1 MNERKGFLL
10 SLILVFGTLALLMLK
25 AFTPYILGAMIIAFV
40 LRKPHFRLKE
50 KIGERPSAFILTF
63 AAIVLAVLP
72 LIVSGAAV
80 ANDASDLVKD
90 VNRSQLLDMEG
101 LEDQIHRFTGQ
112 RVDIQATV
120 SSAIQSFSSRTLG
133 SFSRVVSVVT
143 SLTIGLSVMLFLIY
157 YFLKDGK
164 KLIKWTKD
172 LSPLPEQIEDDLFDK
187 LSLTSSAVL
196 KGHLLVALAQGVIAG
211 IGLAVLGVPNYLF
224 WTFMMAILA
233 VLPIV
238 GSFLIWFPAA
248 VYLIYTGNITN
259 GLILI
264 LYGAIVVGA
273 TDNLLRPFVVDAEAD
288 LHPALII
295 IGVLGGVSIFGVTGL
310 FIGPIVLG
318 ALKSILAVY
327 MEHYNEL

>member
-10 SLILVFGTLALLMLK
+10 ALILVFGTLALLMLK
-25 AFTPYILGAMIIAFV
+25 AFTPYILGAMIIAFI
-40 LRKPHFRLKE
+40 LRKPHFSLKE

-72 LIVSGAAV
+72 LIVSAAAV

-90 VNRSQLLDMEG
+90 VNRSQLLDMDGVESRIYG
-101 LEDQIHRFTGQ
+101 LTGQ
-112 RVDIQATV
+112 NVDIQATV
-120 SSAIQSFSSRTLG
+120 SSALQSFSSKTLG
-133 SFSRVVSVVT
+133 SFSHLVSVVT

-157 YFLKDGK
+157 YFLKDGR

-187 LSLTSSAVL
+187 LGLTSSAVL

-248 VYLIYTGNITN
+248 LYLIYTGNVTN

-295 IGVLGGVSIFGVTGL
+295 TGVLGGVSVFGVTGL

-327 MEHYNEL
+327 MKHYNDL